1 MKGELKRKMLQGSI
15 VTISVQGTKLIVQI
29 VSIAVL
35 GRLMSAEDFGIVG
48 MVMAFTV
55 FMARFRDMG
64 LGVAIVQKGE
74 VEQRELSGV
83 LQLSMCVGGAL
94 LVICILA
101 SPLLVAFYDEE
112 RVRYVVMLAG
122 VALLFGAPSVVP
134 IGIMR
139 RNLQFA
145 HVAFLDLGSFALG
158 IACSILMAWR
168 GFAFWSPIAGN
179 VVAAMSLLVI
189 SWTMLG
195 RNRPAIFIRGCMK
208 DAYSL
213 AKRGASLTGVELLN
227 YFGLNLDKIL
237 LGRYAG
243 PMALGHY
250 TRAYALSIQ
259 PATQVLSP
267 IGAVIIP
274 SLSRL
279 RNDKQA
285 YMRFFERLYSITLL
299 LSIPL
304 ATAIILLSD
313 DLFYLLM
320 GPGWGNAAKIA
331 GWLGLMLFTKPC
343 ASVIYWMFLT
353 QDRNPLLIKWS
364 AWNALINIITFIV
377 SAQYGVYVLA
387 ASYALAGL
395 IIRNPLAFIFTG
407 KLKVLGVW
415 YLVRVYLMRMGA
427 LAVLLIS
434 TYYCREALADQTL
447 LLRLFACLL
456 FISLATLVFLF
467 ISADGRWLMGVAYRK
482 VWGVIR
488 STLFKK

>member
-1 MKGELKRKMLQGSI
+1 MEQGIKGKMLKGSV

-29 VSIAVL
+29 LSIAVL

-55 FMARFRDMG
+55 FMTRFRDMG
-64 LGVAIVQKGE
+64 LGVAIVQKDD
-74 VEQRELSGV
+74 VQKRELSGV
-83 LQLSMCVGGAL
+83 LQLSMCVGVVL

-101 SPLLVAFYDEE
+101 SPFLVAFYDEE

-122 VALLFGAPSVVP
+122 VVLLFGAPSVVP

-145 HVAFLDLGSFALG
+145 HVAFLDLGSYVLG
-158 IACSILMAWR
+158 IAFSILMAWR
-168 GFAFWSPIAGN
+168 GFGFWSPIAGN
-179 VVAAMSLLVI
+179 VVAAMSLLVV
-189 SWTMLG
+189 SWMMLG
-195 RNRPAIFIRGCMK
+195 RNRPAIFVRGCMR
-208 DAYSL
+208 DAWSL
-213 AKRGASLTGVELLN
+213 AKRGASLTSVELLN

-299 LSIPL
+299 LSVPL

-320 GPGWGNAAKIA
+320 GPGWGDAAKIA
-331 GWLGLMLFTKPC
+331 GWLGIMLFTKPC

-353 QDRNPLLIKWS
+353 QDKNPLLIKWS

-377 SAQYGVYVLA
+377 SVQYGVYALA

-395 IIRNPLAFIFTG
+395 VVRNPLAFFFTG
-407 KLKVLGVW
+407 RLKVLSVW
-415 YLVRVYLMRMGA
+415 YLTRVYLMRLGVFA
-427 LAVLLIS
+427 LFLIA
-434 TYYCREALADQTL
+434 TYYCREALSDQVL
-447 LLRLFACLL
+447 LLRLFTCLL
-456 FISLATLVFLF
+456 LIGFLTFVFLF
-467 ISADGRWLMGVAYRK
+467 FSADGRWLMSVAYRK
-482 VWGVIR
+482 VLGIIR
-488 STLFKK
+488 STLLRK